1 MEPIHILL
9 VEDNAGDVML
19 IKEAF
24 KEARVMND
32 IETIKDGEKA
42 IMFLDKK
49 SPYEDVFTPDLI
61 LLDVNLPRKNGLE
74 VLSHIKESDSL
85 KKIPVIM
92 LTTSPDEKDILESYK
107 NYANC
112 YITKPVDADNFLNT
126 IAGIEQF
133 WIQIVKLPPTK
144 GEVYG

>member
-32 IETIKDGEKA
+32 INTVQDGEKA

-61 LLDVNLPRKNGLE
+61 LLDVNLPRINGLE
-74 VLSHIKESDSL
+74 VLSHIKESDAL

-92 LTTSPDEKDILESYK
+92 LTTSSDEKDILESYK

-112 YITKPVDADNFLNT
+112 YITKPVDADNFMNT
-126 IAGIEQF
+126 ISRIDQF
-133 WIQIVKLPPTK
+133 WIQIVKLPPNK